1 LIIKIIPKS
10 PFNFELSVKIFSNGD
25 PQIQRYEKGFYWQ
38 LIWLNNKLVL
48 ITVRSLG
55 SVDKPELSVSI
66 KPDNELNKKDNVL
79 ARKILTSIF
88 NLDFDL
94 KYFYEDMHEDSIMS
108 KLTLKLRGLNNP
120 TTPTFFEAIVSS
132 MIEQQISLKAARSI
146 ETKMIKEFG
155 NILQLDGETYYSF
168 PTPETLS
175 NLEKEDLRE
184 YGLSF
189 RKAEYVIDLSKCI
202 EENKLDLNELK
213 TKSTSEI
220 ISELLKIRGIG
231 VWTAELAVIR
241 GLHRLVALP
250 ADDIGLRRVVS
261 HYYNNDE
268 PISADELRRIAKGW
282 GRWSGLAA
290 FYLVVADIMSI
301 KI

>member
-1 LIIKIIPKS
+1 MILKITPKS
-10 PFNFELSVKIFSNGD
+10 PFNFELSAKIFSNGD
-25 PQIQRYEKGFYWQ
+25 PQIQRYEKGSYWQ

-55 SVDKPELSVSI
+55 SVDKPELSVSL
-66 KPDNELNKKDNVL
+66 KPDNELNKKDNVI

-94 KYFYEDMHEDSIMS
+94 RYFYEDRIMS
-108 KLTLKLRGLNNP
+108 KLTLKLCGLNSP

-132 MIEQQISLKAARSI
+132 IIEQQISLKATRSI
-146 ETKMIKEFG
+146 ETRMIKEFG
-155 NILQLDGETYYSF
+155 DMLQLDGKTYYSF
-168 PTPETLS
+168 PTPETIS
-175 NLEKEDLRE
+175 NLEREDLRGS
-184 YGLSF
+184 GLSF
-189 RKAEYVIDLSKCI
+189 RKAEYVIGLSKSI
-202 EENKLDLNELK
+202 EENNLDLNELK
-213 TKSTSEI
+213 TKNTSEI

-241 GLHRLVALP
+241 GLHRVVALP

-261 HYYNNDE
+261 HYYNNDK
-268 PISADELRRIAKGW
+268 PVSADELRRIAKGW
-282 GRWSGLAA
+282 GKWSGLAA

>member
-1 LIIKIIPKS
+1 MIDLIIKITPKS
-10 PFNFELSVKIFSNGD
+10 PFNFELSAKIFSNGD
-25 PQIQRYEKGFYWQ
+25 PQIQRYEKGSYWQ

-55 SVDKPELSVSI
+55 SVDKPELSVSL
-66 KPDNELNKKDNVL
+66 KPDNELNKKDNVI

-94 KYFYEDMHEDSIMS
+94 RYFYEDRIMS
-108 KLTLKLRGLNNP
+108 KLTLKLCGLNSP

-132 MIEQQISLKAARSI
+132 IIEQQISLKATRSI
-146 ETKMIKEFG
+146 ETRMIKEFG
-155 NILQLDGETYYSF
+155 DMLQLDGKTYYSF
-168 PTPETLS
+168 PTPETIS
-175 NLEKEDLRE
+175 NLEREDLRGS
-184 YGLSF
+184 GLSF
-189 RKAEYVIDLSKCI
+189 RKAEYVIGLSKSI
-202 EENKLDLNELK
+202 EENNLDLNELK
-213 TKSTSEI
+213 TKNTSEI

-250 ADDIGLRRVVS
+250 ADDIGLRKVVS
-261 HYYNNDE
+261 HYYNNDK
-268 PISADELRRIAKGW
+268 PVSADELRRIAKGW
-282 GRWSGLAA
+282 GKWSGLAA